1 MTNDDKIR
9 EEILQYVIN
18 REGANKSALSYGK
31 IRCVK
36 RVHIRSYSGP
46 PFSRIRN
53 ECGDILRIS
62 PCSYRIRENAGKMR
76 TRITPNTT
84 LFTQ

>member
-31 IRCVK
+31 IHCVK

-46 PFSRIRN
+46 HFSHIFPHS
-53 ECGDILRIS
+53 E
-62 PCSYRIRENAGKMR
+62 
-76 TRITPNTT
+76 
-84 LFTQ
+84 